1 MIYIFIHRL
10 GRRKHARKQPTRKV
24 KKDRKNA
31 YLTSNYVIKYQ
42 TNNRNNNNNNVCVQ
56 PLTSADKV
64 ALPAFNRCV
73 HAAYRGAT
81 AADRRPYSNLSISP
95 ARRAHSSKPT
105 ATGSWNRSLTTSIT
119 TTYDDY
125 SSVAARKQMQMQ
137 LAWSSL

>member
-10 GRRKHARKQPTRKV
+10 GRRKHARKQPTRKM
-24 KKDRKNA
+24 KKRQKKCLSNK
-31 YLTSNYVIKYQ
+31 YLTD
-42 TNNRNNNNNNVCVQ
+42 NRNNNNNNVCVQ

-73 HAAYRGAT
+73 HAAYCGAT
-81 AADRRPYSNLSISP
+81 AADRRPCSNLSLSP

-125 SSVAARKQMQMQ
+125 SSVAARKQLQMQ
-137 LAWSSL
+137 LVWSSL